1 MCLAGGSN
9 SEKACAERAHQR
21 NSKDGMGG
29 AAYSVKPCRSQ
40 GHSKDLISNQ
50 SDRVILSKRETICLF
65 PYM

>member
-29 AAYSVKPCRSQ
+29 LP
-40 GHSKDLISNQ
+40 
-50 SDRVILSKRETICLF
+50 ILLSLVGLKVTVRI
-65 PYM
+65 